1 MAILCK
7 TFAVARFEAVASEL
21 VRSGPMPEHKVLDL
35 LGSRAAYDALI
46 QAGMLG
52 FTPKKGPICTVSLS
66 LEVKQAAVDLPTI

>member
-1 MAILCK
+1 
-7 TFAVARFEAVASEL
+7 
-21 VRSGPMPEHKVLDL
+21 MPEHKVLDL